1 MFRSESPAPS
11 IAPSQTSDGPLAW
24 RDIDPLAQS
33 PLQKPED
40 NDMFAISH
48 LPKSQ
53 LADTG
58 ERFNENKTPPPSSE
72 QTVTGWS
79 WPTPTTSGESGG
91 SSGTEEDGAGR
102 RSKGTVMLSRLVL
115 QVALTIPLKRMS
127 W

>member
-1 MFRSESPAPS
+1 
-11 IAPSQTSDGPLAW
+11 
-24 RDIDPLAQS
+24 
-33 PLQKPED
+33 
-40 NDMFAISH
+40 MFAISH

-115 QVALTIPLKRMS
+115 QVALTIPLKRIS